1 MSDKLA
7 STEQMFG
14 TPYYCGL
21 LVDQSIVFNRRRDGS
36 QSAKVR
42 EEDILYLFS
51 LSIYIM
57 LHRCKNVIHM
67 TYFFQFREMLTEMR
81 ENKKAK
87 KFTRFVPGA
96 RDGRSALEVM
106 DNSFGGKASNLLLGN
121 KGTVT
126 ERDKVQINQST
137 TNFANFI
144 SMKNVSSINC
154 DIKIYFLGDKDY
166 RMLHDVA

>member
-1 MSDKLA
+1 M
-7 STEQMFG
+7 T
-14 TPYYCGL
+14 
-21 LVDQSIVFNRRRDGS
+21 
-36 QSAKVR
+36 
-42 EEDILYLFS
+42 
-51 LSIYIM
+51 
-57 LHRCKNVIHM
+57 HHCKNVIHM

-81 ENKKAK
+81 ESKKAK

-137 TNFANFI
+137 TNFAHFCFI
-144 SMKNVSSINC
+144 FMKNVSSINC
-154 DIKIYFLGDKDY
+154 DIKICFLGDKDY

>member
-51 LSIYIM
+51 LSIYIIIAS
-57 LHRCKNVIHM
+57 LQERNPH
-67 TYFFQFREMLTEMR
+67 ELLLS
-81 ENKKAK
+81 
-87 KFTRFVPGA
+87 VPGNV
-96 RDGRSALEVM
+96 DGDAGE
-106 DNSFGGKASNLLLGN
+106 
-121 KGTVT
+121 
-126 ERDKVQINQST
+126 
-137 TNFANFI
+137 
-144 SMKNVSSINC
+144 
-154 DIKIYFLGDKDY
+154 
-166 RMLHDVA
+166 

>member
-51 LSIYIM
+51 LSIYNIAS
-57 LHRCKNVIHM
+57 LQERNPHD
-67 TYFFQFREMLTEMR
+67 LLLS
-81 ENKKAK
+81 
-87 KFTRFVPGA
+87 VPGNVDGDA
-96 RDGRSALEVM
+96 RE
-106 DNSFGGKASNLLLGN
+106 
-121 KGTVT
+121 
-126 ERDKVQINQST
+126 
-137 TNFANFI
+137 
-144 SMKNVSSINC
+144 
-154 DIKIYFLGDKDY
+154 
-166 RMLHDVA
+166 

>member
-51 LSIYIM
+51 LSIYII

-67 TYFFQFREMLTEMR
+67 NYFFQFREMLTEMR

-137 TNFANFI
+137 TNFATF
-144 SMKNVSSINC
+144 
-154 DIKIYFLGDKDY
+154 YFYEKCFQY
-166 RMLHDVA
+166 

>member
-51 LSIYIM
+51 LSIYLDNIAS
-57 LHRCKNVIHM
+57 LQERNPHELL
-67 TYFFQFREMLTEMR
+67 FS
-81 ENKKAK
+81 
-87 KFTRFVPGA
+87 VPGNV
-96 RDGRSALEVM
+96 DGDAGE
-106 DNSFGGKASNLLLGN
+106 
-121 KGTVT
+121 
-126 ERDKVQINQST
+126 
-137 TNFANFI
+137 
-144 SMKNVSSINC
+144 
-154 DIKIYFLGDKDY
+154 
-166 RMLHDVA
+166 

>member
-1 MSDKLA
+1 MKIYLWISNIFANFPIWPFPGK
-7 STEQMFG
+7 M
-14 TPYYCGL
+14 
-21 LVDQSIVFNRRRDGS
+21 VS
-36 QSAKVR
+36 QTCVM
-42 EEDILYLFS
+42 YLFS
-51 LSIYIM
+51 SF
-57 LHRCKNVIHM
+57 NVFSIHM

-81 ENKKAK
+81 ESKKAK

-121 KGTVT
+121 KGAVT

-137 TNFANFI
+137 TNFANFCYI
-144 SMKNVSSINC
+144 FMKNVSSINY
-154 DIKIYFLGDKDY
+154 DIKTYFLGDKDY